1 MHPYQVRLDARVEAH
16 PSTDYS
22 VAMAIEDAAPEEAR
36 GLLLQQNF
44 PGQLAERVVELVGGR
59 LSHLQEAISYYVE
72 SPRWLSPMR
81 PGATQ
86 EDFNAAVAAH
96 FAGVFIASDPLPNN
110 VGAVALLALAE
121 ISLKA

>member
-1 MHPYQVRLDARVEAH
+1 MRGDAHVDAH
-16 PSTDYS
+16 PSTDYR
-22 VAMAIEDAAPEEAR
+22 VALAIADVAPEEAR

-44 PGQLAERVVELVGGR
+44 PGKLAERVVELVGGR

-96 FAGVFIASDPLPNN
+96 FAGIF
-110 VGAVALLALAE
+110 
-121 ISLKA
+121 